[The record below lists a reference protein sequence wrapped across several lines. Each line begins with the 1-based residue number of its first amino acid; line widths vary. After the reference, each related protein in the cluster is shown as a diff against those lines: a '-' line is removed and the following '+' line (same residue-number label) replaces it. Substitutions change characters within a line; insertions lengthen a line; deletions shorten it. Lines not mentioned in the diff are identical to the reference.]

1 MFDVRCPYRSEHLQT
16 KRNTCVI
23 NKLHF
28 VKTLVKELHWTFLE
42 NVISDGLYC
51 SHNVAVFVNRDK
63 TYIKISTL
71 LELNSSNVLI
81 LIS

>member
-28 VKTLVKELHWTFLE
+28 VKTQKNHTGHFSEMSLAMGFIVP
-42 NVISDGLYC
+42 
-51 SHNVAVFVNRDK
+51 HNVAVFVNRDK
-63 TYIKISTL
+63 NEYITRIYPNFGS
-71 LELNSSNVLI
+71 I
-81 LIS
+81 LVMYLF